1 MALLGQCRAPRA
13 AFTAG
18 VSAAVFA
25 AAGAHSLELW
35 DSGSA
40 RGSPSMSLTRR
51 PSPRRESVSGPV
63 LFARQAVSREKRS
76 LWSWAWRLAKRR
88 MIPAA
93 RSLSQVLWRAESPQA
108 SGVMRWLM
116 CLRHGVSTVALLAGQ
131 LKQMISYDLHQDP
144 VAELLFIDTRHTAAK
159 LVSGTARAVRCRHAS

>member
-35 DSGSA
+35 GSGSA

-88 MIPAA
+88 MIPRA

-116 CLRHGVSTVALLAGQ
+116 CLRHGVSTVVLLAGQ
-131 LKQMISYDLHQDP
+131 PKQMIRTTCIRIPWQNCCSS
-144 VAELLFIDTRHTAAK
+144 TR
-159 LVSGTARAVRCRHAS
+159 GTRLRSW

>member
-63 LFARQAVSREKRS
+63 LFARQAGSREKRS

-88 MIPAA
+88 MIPRA

-131 LKQMISYDLHQDP
+131 PKQMISYDLHQDP

-159 LVSGTARAVRCRHAS
+159 LVSGTARAARCRHAS